1 MSSCLKT
8 PMFAT
13 RGKAAACAILVAL
26 LILLAPRS
34 GALAAADKSGEKPY
48 VMKIALAT
56 LNDGL
61 HQFAK
66 NYATAVEKDS
76 GGRIKVEI
84 YPTSQLGSTQR
95 QAEGVQFGAI
105 QCIVVPPEFLAGID
119 ERFELLA
126 APGLVTSTKNGQR
139 VAADP
144 AVKQL
149 MLALG
154 ADKGL
159 HGVGL
164 FMVTPSAVVAIKP
177 IRHLDDFKGKKIRIF
192 ASQFQKEALQ
202 RLGATPKPMTLGEVL
217 PALQD
222 NILDGAIAGTTVFAT
237 MHYQDAAKYVT
248 EIDQPVIFG
257 IVELSKKW
265 YDGLPAD
272 LREIVDKAAGAE
284 SVNINS
290 WVTDFN
296 AKVRQDWI
304 SGGGEL
310 ISLPAEE
317 QSAMINA
324 LASVG
329 EDVSATKPELHAAYH
344 IISEAAQRTR

>member
-1 MSSCLKT
+1 MRRLI
-8 PMFAT
+8 
-13 RGKAAACAILVAL
+13 AALVVS
-26 LILLAPRS
+26 LAAS
-34 GALAAADKSGEKPY
+34 AAALAAQDEPGEKPY

-66 NYATAVEKDS
+66 DYAAALEKDS

-84 YPTSQLGSTQR
+84 YPGSQLGSTQR

-126 APGLVTSTKNGQR
+126 APGLVNSTTNGQR
-139 VAADP
+139 MAVDP
-144 AVKQL
+144 AVKQV
-149 MLALG
+149 MLGLG

-192 ASQFQKEALQ
+192 ASQFQREALQ
-202 RLGATPKPMTLGEVL
+202 RLGATPKPMTLAEVL

-222 NILDGAIAGTTVFAT
+222 NVLDGAIAGTTVFAT
-237 MHYQDAAKYVT
+237 MHYQVAAKYVT
-248 EIDQPVIFG
+248 EIGQPVIFG

-272 LREIVDKAAGAE
+272 LRDIVDRAASAE
-284 SVNINS
+284 SARINS
-290 WVTDFN
+290 SVVDFN
-296 AKVRQDWI
+296 AKARQDWM
-304 SGGGEL
+304 SGGGEV
-310 ISLPAEE
+310 ISLPPEE

-329 EDVSATKPELHAAYH
+329 ADVSATKPELRAAYH
-344 IISEAAQRTR
+344 IISDAAQRTR

>member
-1 MSSCLKT
+1 
-8 PMFAT
+8 MFAK
-13 RGKAAACAILVAL
+13 RREAAACAISVAL

-34 GALAAADKSGEKPY
+34 GAFAADEKPQDKPY

-56 LNDGL
+56 LNDTL

-66 NYATAVEKDS
+66 DYAAAVEKES
-76 GGRIKVEI
+76 GGRIKAEI
-84 YPTSQLGSTQR
+84 YPSSQLGSTQR
-95 QAEGVQFGAI
+95 QSEGVQFGAI
-105 QCIVVPPEFLAGID
+105 QCIVVPPEFLVGID

-126 APGLVTSTKNGQR
+126 APGLVNSMANGQR
-139 VAADP
+139 MAADP

-149 MLALG
+149 MLGLG

-164 FMVTPSAVVAIKP
+164 FMATPSAVVAVKP

-222 NILDGAIAGTTVFAT
+222 NIVDAAIAATTVFAT
-237 MHYQDAAKYVT
+237 MHYQNAAKYVT
-248 EIDQPVIFG
+248 ETGQPVIFG
-257 IVELSKKW
+257 IIELSKKW

-272 LREIVDKAAGAE
+272 LREIVDRTASAE
-284 SVNINS
+284 SVKINP
-290 WVTDFN
+290 WVVDFN
-296 AKVRQDWI
+296 AKTRQEWI

-317 QSAMINA
+317 QSAMINV

-329 EDVSATKPELHAAYH
+329 EDVSASKPDLHAAYH
-344 IISEAAQRTR
+344 IVSEAAQRTR